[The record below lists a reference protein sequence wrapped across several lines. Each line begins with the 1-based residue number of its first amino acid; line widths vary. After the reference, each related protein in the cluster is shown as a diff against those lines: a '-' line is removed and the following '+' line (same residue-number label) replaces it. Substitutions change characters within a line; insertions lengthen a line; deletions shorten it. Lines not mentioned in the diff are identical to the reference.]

1 LELDTKIE
9 VNLEA
14 LVVMGSGFV
23 KPPAGELSGV
33 WFEHVW
39 ECGANRVSKKFNFF
53 FFAKI

>member
-14 LVVMGSGFV
+14 VVVMGSGFV

-39 ECGANRVSKKFNFF
+39 ERGANRVSKKFNFF
-53 FFAKI
+53 FC

>member
-14 LVVMGSGFV
+14 EAVVVMGSGFV

-39 ECGANRVSKKFNFF
+39 ERGANRVSKKFNFF
-53 FFAKI
+53 FC